1 MSYGNFSYGSVTYGG
16 GISSKRIAFDT
27 KFFQRKKFEDKTI
40 SRYLRNSI
48 KDLNIAVRSREPEV
62 IFNFSYSSLIKS
74 GIVLIASFGYR
85 IKSRTGHHVKILE
98 KLSEI
103 LNDKDIE
110 IIGDKMRKKR
120 NLDLY
125 EGGIIIDSKE
135 AKNYL
140 NFVKRII
147 KKAEEYLENQKS
159 LF

>member
-85 IKSRTGHHVKILE
+85 VKSRMGHHVKILE